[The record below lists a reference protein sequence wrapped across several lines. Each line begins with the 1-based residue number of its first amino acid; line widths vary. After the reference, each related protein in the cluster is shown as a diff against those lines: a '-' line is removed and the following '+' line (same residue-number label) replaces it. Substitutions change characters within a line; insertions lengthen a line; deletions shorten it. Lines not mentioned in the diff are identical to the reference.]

1 MTKEWSFLT
10 EMKVA
15 VMGNIS
21 IDENG
26 MLIAIPLYKT
36 YSMCHLYLILSDEG
50 VDLSHISQSL

>member
-21 IDENG
+21 IDGDG
-26 MLIAIPLYKT
+26 MLIAIPLYYT
-36 YSMCHLYLILSDEG
+36 YSMCHLYLILIDEG

>member
-1 MTKEWSFLT
+1 VTKEWSFLT

-21 IDENG
+21 IDGDG
-26 MLIAIPLYKT
+26 MFIAIPLYNT